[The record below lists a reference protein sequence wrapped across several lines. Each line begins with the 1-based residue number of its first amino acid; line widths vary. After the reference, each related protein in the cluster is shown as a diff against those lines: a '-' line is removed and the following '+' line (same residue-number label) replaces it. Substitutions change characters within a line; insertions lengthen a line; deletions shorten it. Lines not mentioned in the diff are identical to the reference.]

1 MTTTP
6 KLGDFLGRALSND
19 NPGVSDATDF
29 LGRAVTASNKDFRGV
44 ALINAPAYPPPDW
57 ATATP
62 YTVGQRV
69 KIPGTNEVQT
79 ITVGATANNYKLAVT
94 LRGQTLTTA
103 NIPFGSNGAA
113 ITAAI
118 VALAN
123 VEPGD
128 IVVTGSS
135 SPYTVTVQSEQG
147 NVAQIAVVAGSP
159 DITGGTVVAGT
170 TTQGAVLGAI
180 LECTVAGT
188 SHASTKPTA
197 PAVGATV
204 ADNTVTWKRLK

>member
-1 MTTTP
+1 MTTTS

-19 NPGVSDATDF
+19 NPGTSDASDF

-44 ALINAPAYPPPDW
+44 ALVDNPLYPPADW
-57 ATATP
+57 VVNHA

-69 KIPGTNEVQT
+69 KIPGTNEVET

-94 LRGQTLTTA
+94 LRGQTATTA
-103 NIPFGSNGAA
+103 NILFSSNGAA
-113 ITAAI
+113 ITAAL
-118 VALAN
+118 VALPN

-128 IVVTGSS
+128 IVVAGSS
-135 SPYTVTVQSEQG
+135 SPYTVTIQSELG
-147 NVAQIAVVAGSP
+147 NISQIAVVAGSP
-159 DITGGTVVAGT
+159 DITGGTVVTGT
-170 TTQGAVLGAI
+170 TTQGATLGAI

-204 ADNTVTWKRLK
+204 VDNTVTWKRLK